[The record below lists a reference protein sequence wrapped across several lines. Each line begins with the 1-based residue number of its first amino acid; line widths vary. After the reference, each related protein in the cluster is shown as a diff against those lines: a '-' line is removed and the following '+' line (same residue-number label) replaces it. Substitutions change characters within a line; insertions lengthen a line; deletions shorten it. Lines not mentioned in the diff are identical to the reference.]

1 MSGNP
6 VDDYLNNLRNTSE
19 HLGQQKIRTLAVQ
32 FNDTLLQFPALM
44 AEVDF
49 MLSQGAGVDYD
60 TLAGQLELALNK
72 ATGLLLELDMLPVA
86 LRNAEVMRNFVDMM
100 PTALKTRTA
109 DMLERKFFE
118 LRGQVEKALAQE
130 KARQEAEAKAKAEAA
145 AQEKARQEAEAIAK
159 AEAAAQEKA
168 RQEAEVRAKAKAA
181 AQEQDRRERWLTYQ
195 NMVEQEYILIKG
207 SSEIDDLY
215 FARYA
220 VTNKRYRMF
229 IDYLNGKNPDF
240 EERYPR
246 KRFMEIMAWFASNKV
261 WDSNYQ
267 FGVHLQARQ
276 GVSAGRF
283 CSDYHDDNT
292 FGGDEQPVVKVSWY
306 YAKAYCLW
314 MSLIESQG
322 EKRDLFRL
330 PTEKEWVWAAGRKGG
345 RKYPWGSEDANYS
358 RANYGKHVGTTT
370 SVGSYAN
377 GATPEGLYD
386 MAGNVFEWCE
396 DWYDSEKKLSRVLHG
411 GSWFSNPDYLLC
423 SARSYN
429 HPETGDDS
437 IGFRVVRSCQF

>member
-1 MSGNP
+1 MKRHVMGDDRFDDVIISCVKIKKTTFYRIKPMSGNS
-6 VDDYLNNLRNTSE
+6 VDEYLNNLRNTSE

-49 MLSQGAGVDYD
+49 MLRQGTGVDYD

-72 ATGLLLELDMLPVA
+72 ATELLLELDMLPVA

-100 PTALKTRTA
+100 PTDLKTRTV

-181 AQEQDRRERWLTYQ
+181 AQEQDRRERWRK
-195 NMVEQEYILIKG
+195 VEQEYILIKG
-207 SSEIDDLY
+207 FSELDDLY

-220 VTNKRYRMF
+220 VTNKRYHVF
-229 IDYLNGKNPDF
+229 IDYLNGKTPDL
-240 EERYPR
+240 EECYPR
-246 KRFMEIMAWFASNKV
+246 SRFMEVLKWFALSKV
-261 WDSNYQ
+261 WDGKHKFNNY
-267 FGVHLQARQ
+267 LQERQ
-276 GVSAGRF
+276 GESAGHY
-283 CSDYHDDNT
+283 DDDNT

-306 YAKAYCLW
+306 DAKAYCLW

-322 EKRDLFRL
+322 EKRDLYRL
-330 PTEKEWVWAAGRKGG
+330 PTEKEWEWAAARKER
-345 RKYPWGSEDANYS
+345 RKYPWGSEEAD
-358 RANYGKHVGTTT
+358 
-370 SVGSYAN
+370 
-377 GATPEGLYD
+377 
-386 MAGNVFEWCE
+386 
-396 DWYDSEKKLSRVLHG
+396 
-411 GSWFSNPDYLLC
+411 
-423 SARSYN
+423 
-429 HPETGDDS
+429 
-437 IGFRVVRSCQF
+437 